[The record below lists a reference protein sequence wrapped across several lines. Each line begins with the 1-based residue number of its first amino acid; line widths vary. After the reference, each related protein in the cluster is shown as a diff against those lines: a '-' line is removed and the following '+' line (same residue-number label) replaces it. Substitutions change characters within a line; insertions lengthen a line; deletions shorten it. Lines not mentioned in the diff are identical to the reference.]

1 MSPNAMQNMQG
12 GMENRQEFD
21 SSRPG
26 RQLPIGN
33 SLIGQTLQ
41 MDDASPRNEH
51 RCDSDFN
58 SAKAVG
64 KATSSILDTILKAGH
79 FCACVCVF
87 FSTRDGFTF
96 FQLHHHKNLQQFL
109 PIINLAMFSGGTV
122 ANWVA
127 FFCVISL
134 VFRGSCLLRLDFP
147 VVFYSR
153 LSSF

>member
-1 MSPNAMQNMQG
+1 M
-12 GMENRQEFD
+12 
-21 SSRPG
+21 
-26 RQLPIGN
+26 
-33 SLIGQTLQ
+33 LQ

-64 KATSSILDTILKAGH
+64 KATSSILDTILKQAI
-79 FCACVCVF
+79 FVRVCVF
-87 FSTRDGFTF
+87 FFDSRWFYF

-127 FFCVISL
+127 FFFCVISL
-134 VFRGSCLLRLDFP
+134 VSRGSCLLRLDFP